1 MQEITLRGQDFESM
15 AEVYDFLKNELDISG
30 RKLKSLSALYD
41 ALTELTD
48 DTKIEL
54 DLTAVE
60 DDGMLESLE
69 RMAEILTDAA
79 DENECL
85 EVSVSL

>member
-1 MQEITLRGQDFESM
+1 MRKS
-15 AEVYDFLKNELDISG
+15 

-48 DTKIEL
+48 DTKIEM
-54 DLTAVE
+54 DLTDVE

-69 RMAEILTDAA
+69 RMAEIHAVAGT
-79 DENECL
+79 
-85 EVSVSL
+85 